1 MLNPT
6 TTTQASLNLRHD
18 ALPSLKGGEALLS
31 AVQSSTC
38 VRRATWKGHVNH
50 ALMAGARPENA
61 GSSDL
66 AERCFDTF
74 VDQLW
79 EVLLEEKRLPVTQPL
94 QRFMEL
100 NLGFSAARRVVLEAL
115 ARTAQAYELGV
126 ARSHAA

>member
-1 MLNPT
+1 MLNPA
-6 TTTQASLNLRHD
+6 TTTQSIQSFQRN
-18 ALPSLKGGEALLS
+18 ALPSRQSGEVFLS
-31 AVQSSTC
+31 AIEASAA
-38 VRRATWKGHVNH
+38 VRWGTWKSHVNH

-79 EVLLEEKRLPVTQPL
+79 AVLQEEGLLPVTQPL
-94 QRFMEL
+94 QRFREL
-100 NLGFSAARRVVLEAL
+100 DLETHSARRAVQEAL
-115 ARTAQAYELGV
+115 TRTTQAYEPEM

>member
-1 MLNPT
+1 MPNPT
-6 TTTQASLNLRHD
+6 TTPASLNRRHD
-18 ALPSLKGGEALLS
+18 ELPSQQGGEAFLS
-31 AVQSSTC
+31 AVQSSAC
-38 VRRATWKGHVNH
+38 VRRATRKSHVNH

-66 AERCFDTF
+66 AERCFDTY

-79 EVLLEEKRLPVTQPL
+79 AVLLEENLLPVTQPL

-100 NLGFSAARRVVLEAL
+100 NLGFLATGRVVREAL
-115 ARTAQAYELGV
+115 ARTVQAYEPRA